1 MVARFG
7 AAHDVAMP
15 APSLASGVTG
25 GSTTATG
32 LTARTDAPTG
42 NAGAGTTRPG
52 HPETSPPDGE
62 DVNPQ
67 GLPPLILAAQRADL
81 DQLRTLLKQPR
92 VDIDQVDTRFGS
104 TALMFAVEA
113 GNLDVVEFLLAMR
126 ADVNFRNPKTRNTAL
141 IAASIAGKL
150 DVVNVLLKCPGIRL
164 EQTNNIGVCALA
176 CAAQNGHADIV
187 DRLIEAGA
195 SVALV
200 NGAGQNCM
208 QHAIANGHANVVEC
222 LLNHGV
228 PLPNPLV
235 KPAANTVHALSLSDL
250 CLERIMPAAST
261 DNPFCLLDPRLLDEP
276 DRFFQAL
283 VAALNPNAGGS
294 VNEVLAN
301 WLVAQGIRHSIVTP
315 IMTSLGDLS
324 QVWSVLAA
332 PGQPS
337 PTARQKLVYC
347 ASTLSRLGL
356 LVSDQQ
362 IAAPYLQ
369 AKLSAGGMARL
380 SQSAVAQ
387 RNKLVALAELATAR
401 LASEMLDQLATD
413 CIAKTNS
420 KLQTDDMTLKAS
432 MIDAGLVAPLAAMLV
447 DSWRAA
453 LAQVRASPVTM
464 PPLLSIDEMMAVI
477 TDRVATQGLKLFVQ
491 EILRRLD
498 SADLLTQWRA
508 TLGDIEAEGLFALFD
523 DQCRQL
529 RQYCEQMGEHGA

>member
-1 MVARFG
+1 M
-7 AAHDVAMP
+7 
-15 APSLASGVTG
+15 
-25 GSTTATG
+25 
-32 LTARTDAPTG
+32 
-42 NAGAGTTRPG
+42 
-52 HPETSPPDGE
+52 
-62 DVNPQ
+62 
-67 GLPPLILAAQRADL
+67 PPLILAAQRADL